1 MSSLASFMIEQAET
15 IAESRG
21 IAIGEKIGESRGEA
35 RGILISAKKF
45 LERGYSFK
53 EIEDVL
59 GITKKELIEYI
70 EEQKEERSI

>member
-15 IAESRG
+15 IA
-21 IAIGEKIGESRGEA
+21 ESRGEA